1 MWPIDASMKINVETE
16 SSFSLTPALATLKPQ
31 AGMAVSV
38 PAATP
43 VQVGSAYLLLT
54 ETFVP
59 SINLNCQVKQ
69 GKLFDHEYVG
79 PLKLQ
84 KSFSH
89 GNSSTVY
96 FRVIMTVFPQ
106 FSPLG
111 TLCSCLT
118 VGLLEKNTVMF
129 SVFEIH
135 SKMIG
140 ITSIHIL

>member
-1 MWPIDASMKINVETE
+1 MWPIDASMKINIETE
-16 SSFSLTPALATLKPQ
+16 STFSLTPALATLKPQ

-43 VQVGSAYLLLT
+43 VQVGNAYLPLT
-54 ETFVP
+54 ENFVS
-59 SINLNCQVKQ
+59 SINLNSQVKQ

-89 GNSSTVY
+89 GNSTVY

-111 TLCSCLT
+111 TLCSC
-118 VGLLEKNTVMF
+118 
-129 SVFEIH
+129 
-135 SKMIG
+135 
-140 ITSIHIL
+140 

>member
-1 MWPIDASMKINVETE
+1 MWPIDASMKINIESE

-38 PAATP
+38 PSATP

-79 PLKLQ
+79 PLKLH

-89 GNSSTVY
+89 GNSTVY

-106 FSPLG
+106 FSPMG
-111 TLCSCLT
+111 TLCSC
-118 VGLLEKNTVMF
+118 
-129 SVFEIH
+129 
-135 SKMIG
+135 
-140 ITSIHIL
+140 